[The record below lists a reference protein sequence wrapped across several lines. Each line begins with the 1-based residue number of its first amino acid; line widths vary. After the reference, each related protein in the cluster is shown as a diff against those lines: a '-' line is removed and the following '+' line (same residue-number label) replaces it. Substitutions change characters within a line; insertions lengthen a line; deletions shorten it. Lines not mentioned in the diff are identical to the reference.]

1 MTKQQATPSGRSFMH
16 VTVDE
21 DKCIAAGQCAVA
33 NAGIGNGG
41 ETLAK
46 TSGQDWNPRIR
57 AR

>member
-1 MTKQQATPSGRSFMH
+1 MPRPQEGFMH